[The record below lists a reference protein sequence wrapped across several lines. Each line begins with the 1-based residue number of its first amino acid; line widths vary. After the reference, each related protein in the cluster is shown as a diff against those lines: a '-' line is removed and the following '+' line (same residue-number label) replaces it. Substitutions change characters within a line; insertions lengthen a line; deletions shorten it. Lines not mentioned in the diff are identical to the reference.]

1 MITNSHVKHY
11 AMVKP
16 NSYII
21 FVKLLVS
28 TNQHSTS
35 RSGLTDDESEEAFAA
50 PKIETFFVTI

>member
-1 MITNSHVKHY
+1 
-11 AMVKP
+11 MVKP